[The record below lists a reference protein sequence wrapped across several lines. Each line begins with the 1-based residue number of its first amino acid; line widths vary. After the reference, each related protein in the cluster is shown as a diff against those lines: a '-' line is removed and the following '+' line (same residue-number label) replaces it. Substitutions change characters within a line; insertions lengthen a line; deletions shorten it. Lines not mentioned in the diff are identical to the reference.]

1 MKLARMLTML
11 LTVTAFSR
19 AALADGPPTFQPQS
33 SSALGTVKAS
43 TAMTY
48 SQVITQQAGEL
59 SIRVLDEHYLNL
71 VPNWGMFA
79 KALLKS
85 PRPVVA
91 YTTVLWADQALRV
104 TCWLDRAGSDLPRG
118 RLRVVME
125 VTEGTFASGS
135 IPVGTV
141 FAISEGHLV
150 FQAGMFGLDTHVTV
164 TPGILPDV
172 LPTTM
177 SMITQIVP
185 DLWETG
191 QPGRASAVYT
201 FTSVPPPDG
210 SAPLVHTV
218 REGFPLE

>member
-1 MKLARMLTML
+1 MKFARILTIL
-11 LTVTAFSR
+11 LTLTVLSRVT
-19 AALADGPPTFQPQS
+19 LADSPPAFQPQS
-33 SSALGTVKAS
+33 SSVLGTVRAR

-48 SQVITQQAGEL
+48 TQVITQQAGEL
-59 SIRVLDEHYLNL
+59 AIRVLDEHYLNL

-104 TCWLDRAGSDLPRG
+104 TCWLDRANSDLPRG

-125 VTEGTFASGS
+125 VTEGTFGASS

-141 FAISEGHLV
+141 FAISEGQLV
-150 FQAGMFGLDTHVTV
+150 FQAGMVGLDTHVTV

-172 LPTTM
+172 LPTTL

-201 FTSVPPPDG
+201 FTSVQPPDG
-210 SAPLVHTV
+210 SAPLVSTV